1 MEVSDFL
8 PGGPQQRDNVSG
20 GLFDV
25 KGESSVLF
33 VSRRDQPGMPILARG
48 AEPEHVVGIHE
59 DAAAI
64 AVRQVDPG
72 HVISPNG
79 GLGE

>member
-1 MEVSDFL
+1 
-8 PGGPQQRDNVSG
+8 
-20 GLFDV
+20 
-25 KGESSVLF
+25 
-33 VSRRDQPGMPILARG
+33 MPILARG